1 MMTMWLLG
9 IGFAQEGGEGHK
21 LGVPT
26 NTKGVQCSFTEP
38 FISVRYNSQQNVLV
52 ENKENGVHISKVT
65 MKPVFTNP
73 FTPKYNVFLPNQKK
87 PSLVMQW
94 TNNGS
99 DGMSDILY
107 PLSAIWNG
115 QHGAC
120 FFVENFGSHVVS
132 GTSADPEPWLNIRS
146 EASTSAGVLGKLYDG
161 TEVTVLET
169 NKNWVKVRVVTG
181 QLANTEGWVSSKFLQ
196 QITP

>member
-1 MMTMWLLG
+1 MLVMLFVGMVY
-9 IGFAQEGGEGHK
+9 AQEGGEGNK

-26 NTKGVQCSFTEP
+26 DTKGVQCSFTEP
-38 FISVRYNSQQNVLV
+38 FISVRYNYQQNVLV
-52 ENKENGVHISKVT
+52 EKKEDGVNISKVT
-65 MKPVFTNP
+65 MKLVSTNP

-107 PLSAIWNG
+107 PLSATWNG
-115 QHGAC
+115 HHGAC
-120 FFVENFGSHVVS
+120 FFVDSFGTHVVS

-161 TEVTVLET
+161 IEVTVLET

-196 QITP
+196 KITP